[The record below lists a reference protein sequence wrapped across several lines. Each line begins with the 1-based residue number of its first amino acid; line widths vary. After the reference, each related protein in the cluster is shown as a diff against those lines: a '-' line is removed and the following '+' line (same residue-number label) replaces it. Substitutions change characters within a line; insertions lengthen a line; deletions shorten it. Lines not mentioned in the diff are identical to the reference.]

1 MSIPVLILAALLKI
15 VFVLLVVVG
24 VFAPLLVWAER
35 RQSAMIQDRVGPNR
49 AGIPLSQGIRDFMKS
64 TVGPLKLGSTLAKLG
79 AGFCVLLYVFLYF
92 LDGNNIAGFGGEW
105 FIIGAV
111 LLFIGSYAMRF
122 GATMHA
128 GWSKS
133 GKVTL
138 LGTLHSAADALK
150 MMWKEDFVPPKAD
163 GFLFNLAPIISVIP
177 AIAAFTVIP
186 FASALHMEAW
196 DSVVAFNDA
205 GVAYVFDALQ
215 WTAEGTI
222 DWTNGGG
229 DLVIF
234 EGSVMQMQIASLNIG
249 VLFIF
254 AMGGVGVIGA
264 AIGGYASDNKY
275 SLMGGIRAAGQMV
288 SYEVALG
295 LTIVPCFMV
304 YGTVRLEEMALWQH
318 NHGIWGIAI
327 PPLTLAFFLYFISA
341 MAETKRVP
349 FDAPEG
355 ESELVGGYLTEYS
368 GMKFGMFF
376 TGEFV
381 EVVAL
386 SGLAAVL
393 FFGGWDVPFLQ
404 SWGFDLP
411 GTWSFG
417 VPFTDWVIADRIAL
431 LHWGVIVIQ
440 LVAFIVKIIV
450 FIFIQLTIRWTL
462 PRFRYDQI
470 MQLCWKGIL
479 PLALL
484 NVLITGAAILLW
496 N

>member
-1 MSIPVLILAALLKI
+1 MSVPVLILAALLKI

-64 TVGPLKLGSTLAKLG
+64 TVAPLKAGSMFAKLG
-79 AGFCVLLYVFLYF
+79 AGLCVVLYAFLYF
-92 LDGNNIAGFGGEW
+92 FDDHTIAGFGGEW

-111 LLFIGSYAMRF
+111 LLFVGSYAMHF

-133 GKVTL
+133 GKLTL

-150 MMWKEDFVPPKAD
+150 MMWKEDFMPPKAD

-186 FASALHMEAW
+186 FADTLHLDVWNDVVPRDGIVGGPAME
-196 DSVVAFNDA
+196 
-205 GVAYVFDALQ
+205 
-215 WTAEGTI
+215 
-222 DWTNGGG
+222 
-229 DLVIF
+229 
-234 EGSVMQMQIASLNIG
+234 MQIASLNIG

-304 YGTVRLEEMALWQH
+304 YGTLRLEEMAVWQH
-318 NHGIWGIAI
+318 EHGIWGIAI

-393 FFGGWDVPFLQ
+393 FFGGWDVPFLFRN
-404 SWGFDLP
+404 GFDFP
-411 GTWSFG
+411 GTWELA
-417 VPFTDWVIADRIAL
+417 VPFTDWVISDTIPL
-431 LHWGVIVIQ
+431 LHWGVLSIQ
-440 LVAFIVKIIV
+440 LVAFIVKIIA